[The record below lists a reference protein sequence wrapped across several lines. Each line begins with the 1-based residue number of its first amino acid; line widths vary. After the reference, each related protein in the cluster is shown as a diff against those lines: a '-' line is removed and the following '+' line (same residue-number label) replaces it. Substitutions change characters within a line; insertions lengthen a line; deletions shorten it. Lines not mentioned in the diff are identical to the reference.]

1 MDLEHVEELLKRV
14 RSGALDPTEAARQ
27 LRRLRTAEVD
37 GVARLDRQRAL
48 RCGFPEV
55 VFGLGKEPR
64 DLVRIVE
71 NLCETAPR
79 VLVTRVAPAG
89 ASALRER
96 FPEGAWHERAR
107 AFVLSSG
114 PPPVE
119 LGRVAVVCAGTSDAP
134 VAEEARVSAEAL
146 GCRVE
151 TFYDCGVAG
160 LHRLLEVLE
169 RIRSA
174 HVAIAVA
181 GMEGALPSVLTGLLD
196 RPVIA
201 VPTSVGYGAAFE
213 GLAALLTMINSC
225 AAGVTVV
232 NIDNGFGAAYAAAQI
247 LRTAPARAEKNEDPC
262 P

>member
-1 MDLEHVEELLKRV
+1 MDLEHVEELLRRV
-14 RSGALDPTEAARQ
+14 RSGVLEPAEAARE

-37 GVARLDRQRAL
+37 GVARLDRERAL

-71 NLCETAPR
+71 RLGETAPR
-79 VLVTRVAPAG
+79 VLVTRVAPLG
-89 ASALRER
+89 ANALRER
-96 FPEGAWHERAR
+96 FPEGVWHERAR
-107 AFVLSSG
+107 AFVLASG
-114 PPPVE
+114 PPPPE

-201 VPTSVGYGAAFE
+201 VPTSVGYGAAFD

-247 LRTAPARAEKNEDPC
+247 LRTARAEKNEPT
-262 P
+262 

>member
-1 MDLEHVEELLKRV
+1 MDLEHIEALLERV
-14 RSGALDPTEAARQ
+14 RSGELLPREAAED
-27 LRRLRTAEVD
+27 LRRLGTAQVD
-37 GVARLDRQRAL
+37 GIARIDRHRAL

-55 VFGLGKEPR
+55 VFGQGKEPG

-71 NLCETAPR
+71 RLREVSRR
-79 VLVTRVAPAG
+79 VLATRVSPAG
-89 ASALRER
+89 AAALRER
-96 FPEGAWHERAR
+96 FPGGHWHERAR
-107 AFVLSSG
+107 AFVLAEG
-114 PPPVE
+114 VAPAE
-119 LGRVAVVCAGTSDAP
+119 LGRVAVVCAGTADAP

-247 LRTAPARAEKNEDPC
+247 LRTARAVPPELP
-262 P
+262 

>member
-1 MDLEHVEELLKRV
+1 MDLDHVEELLRRV
-14 RSGALDPTEAARQ
+14 QSGALDPHAAALA
-27 LRRLRTAEVD
+27 LRRLSTAEVN
-37 GVARLDRQRAL
+37 GIARLDRERAL

-55 VFGLGKEPR
+55 VFGQGKEPR
-64 DLVRIVE
+64 DLVHIVE
-71 NLCETAPR
+71 RLGETSSR
-79 VLVTRVAPAG
+79 VLATRVSPAG
-89 ASALRER
+89 AAALRER
-96 FPEGAWHERAR
+96 FPEGGWHERAR
-107 AFVLSSG
+107 SFVLATG
-114 PPPVE
+114 APPAE
-119 LGRVAVVCAGTSDAP
+119 LGRLAVVCAGTADAP

-169 RIRSA
+169 RIRAA
-174 HVAIAVA
+174 HVVIAVA
-181 GMEGALPSVLTGLLD
+181 GMEGALPSVLAGLLD

-213 GLAALLTMINSC
+213 GLSALLTMINSC

-247 LRTAPARAEKNEDPC
+247 LRTARTVENDPS
-262 P
+262 